1 MPKEKKKKP
10 IVKMVFFGIISITA
24 YTIVFTNQ
32 GLITEYFTRGG
43 WYAILPIITVF
54 FFSFTHGP
62 FANYVLSVLGI
73 EAKKK
78 K

>member
-10 IVKMVFFGIISITA
+10 IVKMLFFGIISISA
-24 YTIVFTNQ
+24 YTTVFTHQ

-43 WYAILPIITVF
+43 WYAILPIITAF
-54 FFSFTHGP
+54 FFSFTHGS